1 MELQHI
7 ASIEVSPEHGRIY
20 EEGWQSWSPSCEYGL
35 LDKPWRASGQLSY
48 RGNYGGTRP
57 APAPGTFCG
66 EGLLAVDPGTGAPIT
81 VLGPDSAADSVPR
94 IVATLAGDRLELSA
108 SGPVQVGERPRR
120 AGLPAALAAFGDGFA
135 ARAGV
140 TGLRPA
146 PTLWCSWY
154 HYFTR
159 VTQADMA
166 ENIAAIA
173 ELDLPVDVVQL
184 DDGYQSEIGDWLS
197 LSDRFDSLAE
207 MVARIR
213 DTGRRAGI
221 WIAPFL
227 AGSRSRL
234 AAEHPD
240 WLIREAGAPVRA
252 NHNWDQDTYGL
263 DTTHPGVQ
271 AYLRE
276 VFGHFTDLG
285 FDFFKT
291 DFLFAAA
298 LDGHRHA
305 EVLPVS
311 AYRQGLDLIRE
322 SIGDAYL
329 LGCGAP
335 ILPSVGKVDAMR
347 VSPDTGPSF
356 EPDDGDLSRPSGR
369 AAILTSTGRAWQ
381 HGRFWIND
389 PDCLIVGPQVE
400 NRVALADYIGRVGGL
415 RASSDRIAEL
425 DEWGLAQTM
434 ALLTDVPPAD
444 PFVVSDSPANDSSAN
459 D

>member
-1 MELQHI
+1 MEPQHVL
-7 ASIEVSPEHGRIY
+7 SLPVNPEHGRIY
-20 EEGWQSWSPSCEYGL
+20 EEGWQSWSPSTSYGITEAAY
-35 LDKPWRASGQLSY
+35 RATSELNH
-48 RGNYGGTRP
+48 RGNYGGTRAMP
-57 APAPGTFCG
+57 EPGTFSG
-66 EGLLAVDPGTGAPIT
+66 EGLLAIDPGTGASIT
-81 VLGPDSAADSVPR
+81 VVGTDTADESVPR
-94 IVATLAGDRLELSA
+94 ITARLDGNELVICA
-108 SGPVQVGERPRR
+108 DGPVLVTEHPAE
-120 AGLPAALAAFGDGFA
+120 AGLPSALAAFGDGFA

-140 TGLRPA
+140 PPLRPA

-154 HYFTR
+154 HYFTQ
-159 VTQADMA
+159 VSQADMA

-184 DDGYQSEIGDWLS
+184 DDGYQSEIGDWLT

-207 MVARIR
+207 MVARIK

-240 WLIREAGAPVRA
+240 WLISDAHGPVLA

-263 DTTHPGVQ
+263 DATHPGVQ
-271 AYLRE
+271 AYLRQ
-276 VFGHFTDLG
+276 VFGHFTELG

-298 LDGHRHA
+298 LDGNRHT
-305 EVLPVS
+305 ELSPVA
-311 AYRQGLDLIRE
+311 AYRQCLELIRQ

-347 VSPDTGPSF
+347 ISPDTGPRF
-356 EPDDGDLSRPSGR
+356 EPPDGDLSKPAGR
-369 AAILTSTGRAWQ
+369 AAITTSLGRAWQ
-381 HGRFWIND
+381 HGRFWVND
-389 PDCLIVGPQVE
+389 PDCLIVRPEVE
-400 NRVALADYIGRVGGL
+400 NRQALADYIERVGGL
-415 RASSDRIAEL
+415 RASSDRIADL
-425 DEWGLAQTM
+425 DDWGLERTRT
-434 ALLTDVPPAD
+434 LLGTVPAPR
-444 PFVVSDSPANDSSAN
+444 PFSSAN
-459 D
+459 A